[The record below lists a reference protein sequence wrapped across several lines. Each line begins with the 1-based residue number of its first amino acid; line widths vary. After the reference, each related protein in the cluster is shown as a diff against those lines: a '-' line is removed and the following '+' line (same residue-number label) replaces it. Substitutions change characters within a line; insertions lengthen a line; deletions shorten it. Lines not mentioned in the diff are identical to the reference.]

1 MAAAASSWVFTSL
14 NTRHMNVAAQQCF
27 KIKFHFSFLQLF
39 SVKLNI
45 HRFKHESPV
54 CYVPLR
60 DTCPLW
66 CVQRPSHF
74 SKVTVSWWN
83 MLFLYKDADMN
94 VKINDCFLKM
104 KKICVLRMNLL
115 LKMNI
120 LGVFFKK
127 TFECHFVHFSDNM
140 IKRSEWKNKNRKL
153 WRKSKINEY
162 WLISKMWHLQTSWG
176 ESFWVCDSSSS
187 RFYIHLWKRGEIFH
201 KHFVFIWKQQ
211 R

>member
-66 CVQRPSHF
+66 CVQGPSHF

-94 VKINDCFLKM
+94 VNINDCFLKM

-120 LGVFFKK
+120 LGGFLLKNIWMSLCAFFWQHDQKEWMKK
-127 TFECHFVHFSDNM
+127 QKQKVMKE
-140 IKRSEWKNKNRKL
+140 IKNK
-153 WRKSKINEY
+153 
-162 WLISKMWHLQTSWG
+162 
-176 ESFWVCDSSSS
+176 
-187 RFYIHLWKRGEIFH
+187 
-201 KHFVFIWKQQ
+201 
-211 R
+211 

>member
-1 MAAAASSWVFTSL
+1 MLSCTWRCDIILIMSDLNLRPDCGSLADLRSVLLWLPAWITVWINEPSSHWSELVAAAAVAVAMAAAASSWVFTPL

-60 DTCPLW
+60 HTCPLW
-66 CVQRPSHF
+66 CVHGPSHF

-83 MLFLYKDADMN
+83 MLFLYKDANMN

-120 LGVFFKK
+120 LGVFF
-127 TFECHFVHFSDNM
+127 
-140 IKRSEWKNKNRKL
+140 
-153 WRKSKINEY
+153 
-162 WLISKMWHLQTSWG
+162 
-176 ESFWVCDSSSS
+176 
-187 RFYIHLWKRGEIFH
+187 
-201 KHFVFIWKQQ
+201 
-211 R
+211 